1 MGTFYDVMRGL
12 KGMPFEEA
20 WRSAGVPD
28 VERVLRKT
36 LRKTDPDAADFLV
49 LLSPVAS
56 ICLEAMEEAAAER
69 RRAAFGASVALFS
82 PLYLSDA
89 CVNVCLYC
97 GFRADNRFPRKTLSE
112 DEIAAEADAIRAS
125 GIRRVLAVTGDSPR
139 ASGVGYLKRA
149 AGLLARR
156 FDSVAVEVQALDVGD
171 YAELAASGVD
181 GVTVHQEVYDEQT
194 YRSVHAKG
202 PKRRYRYRLEAPER
216 ACTAGMRRVTV
227 GALLGLADWRKEIF
241 FAAMH
246 ARYLRERFPGVR
258 VGVAFPRVRPHPGG
272 WKAPCPVGE
281 RELVQA
287 MLAVRLF
294 LPDAAI
300 VLSTRERAELRD
312 RMVRS
317 AATDLSAGS
326 STEVGGYAGERVGRV
341 PQFEIVD
348 RRKVEEIRAALIAAG
363 MDPV

>member
-1 MGTFYDVMRGL
+1 MGTFYDVMRVL
-12 KGMPFEEA
+12 EKTAFEAA
-20 WRSAGVPD
+20 WRSASMSDAD
-28 VERVLRKT
+28 VKQVLEKARLDET
-36 LRKTDPDAADFLV
+36 DFLI
-49 LLSPVAS
+49 LLSPAAS
-56 ICLEAMEEAAAER
+56 FCLEAMEEAAAER
-69 RRAAFGASVALFS
+69 RRAVFGASVALFS

-125 GIRRVLAVTGDSPR
+125 GIRRVLAVTGDAPR
-139 ASGVGYLKRA
+139 AADVGYFKKA
-149 AGLLARR
+149 AGILARR
-156 FDSVAVEVQALDVGD
+156 FDSVSVEVQALDAGD
-171 YAELAASGVD
+171 YAELVASGVD
-181 GVTVHQEVYDEQT
+181 GVTIHQEVYDEPT
-194 YRSVHAKG
+194 YRSVHVKG

-216 ACTAGMRRVTV
+216 ACAAGMRRVTV

-241 FAAMH
+241 FAGMH
-246 ARYLRERFPGVR
+246 ARYLCERFPGVR
-258 VGVAFPRVRPHPGG
+258 VGVAFPRIRPHPGG
-272 WKAPCPVGE
+272 WSAPCPVGE

-326 STEVGGYAGERVGRV
+326 STEIGGYAGGRGGRI
-341 PQFEIVD
+341 PQFEIAD
-348 RRKVEEIRAALIAAG
+348 RRTVDEVRAAWIAAG
-363 MDPV
+363 MVPV